1 MKSQQILLLFIL
13 VIMISSCGFYLRGQG
28 PNNFIGDFENEKIYL
43 AVTSKDQVLLRQI
56 KLDLQLARFQLV
68 NDPEKS
74 NNHLIVLNTTF
85 EKRVIGT
92 DQNGRDN
99 EFQIT
104 QTAEYIVNHYSQEL
118 LRENE
123 KVRYSAKPMEAED
136 NSKIEDQSEFENQQV
151 RSHRSYYFDNND
163 PIGKKAEEI
172 SLRDSMR
179 GELSRKM
186 INHLLVSLSKVQQ
199 ANSAD

>member
-1 MKSQQILLLFIL
+1 
-13 VIMISSCGFYLRGQG
+13 MISSCGFYLRGQG

-123 KVRYSAKPMEAED
+123 KVHYSAKPMEAED